1 MLRLL
6 RHTEHSRTRLAA
18 LILTALAATGLAACG
33 KRNRYEPP
41 PPPPVTVS
49 KPLKLSVADYLETT
63 GSVAA
68 SKTVDLVARVEG
80 YLRSVDFQDG
90 SIVKAGQLLFVI
102 EPEPYQAKLASQ
114 EAQLLDAQSEYDRQ
128 LRLIKENAT
137 SQANVDKW
145 RSQRDE
151 AQANVALAKI
161 NLGYTRITA
170 PFAGRIGRHLVDP
183 GNLVGAGGAATKL
196 ATLEQIDPAFV
207 YFSVNERDV
216 LRVRAAV
223 QARYHYPLLN
233 GQVPAVPV
241 YLGLQ
246 TEEGYPHQ
254 GTLDFANTGLDTG
267 SGTLQL
273 RALVDNPQR
282 VFLPGLFAR
291 VRIARDQPAARL
303 MVPDRV
309 VGNDQVGSYVM
320 LVAADH
326 KVQQRRVEVGPL
338 QDGLRAIVAGLDPDS
353 EVVVD
358 GLQNAVPGN
367 SVTPNER
374 PLTPPAV
381 AAAASR

>member
-1 MLRLL
+1 MLRP
-6 RHTEHSRTRLAA
+6 RHTEHRWPCGSPLLLAA
-18 LILTALAATGLAACG
+18 LAAMSLTACG

-49 KPLKLSVADYLETT
+49 KPLSLSVADYLEIT

-68 SKTVDLVARVEG
+68 SKSVDLVARVEG

-90 SIVKAGQLLFVI
+90 SLVKAGQPLFVI
-102 EPEPYQAKLASQ
+102 EPEPYEAKLASQ
-114 EAQLLDAQSEYDRQ
+114 QAQLLDAQSEYDRQ
-128 LRLIKENAT
+128 LHLIKENAT

-151 AQANVALAKI
+151 AQANVALARI

-183 GNLVGAGGAATKL
+183 GNLVGASGSATKL

-216 LRVRAAV
+216 LRVRAAA
-223 QARYHYPLLN
+223 QAQSRYPLPN
-233 GQVPAVPV
+233 GQVPRVPV

-273 RALVDNPQR
+273 RALVPNAER

-291 VRIARDQPAARL
+291 VRIARGEPAARL

-309 VGNDQVGSYVM
+309 VGSDQAGSYVM

-338 QDGLRAIVAGLDPDS
+338 QDGLRAIVSGLEPES

-358 GLQNAVPGN
+358 GLQNAVPGTT
-367 SVTPNER
+367 VTPSER
-374 PLTPPAV
+374 PLTPPAM
-381 AAAASR
+381 AAAAAH